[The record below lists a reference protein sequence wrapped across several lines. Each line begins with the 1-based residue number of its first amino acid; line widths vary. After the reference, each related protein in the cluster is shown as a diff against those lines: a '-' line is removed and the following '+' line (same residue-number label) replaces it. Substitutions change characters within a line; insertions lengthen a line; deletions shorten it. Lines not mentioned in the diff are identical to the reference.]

1 MARSKAGKGS
11 GRGRRP
17 PPRKV
22 AKAKRPAAKKATRA
36 KKAAAPKP
44 VTKPV
49 ARPVLRRPVKSRPSV
64 ARMPS
69 ARPAPHKAPSLTA
82 NIYERDLDRT
92 PANYAPLTPLQF
104 IERSAAVY
112 PDHIALIHGARR
124 QSWAETYARCRRL
137 ASALEKVGIGVGDTV
152 AIMAPN
158 IPEMYE
164 AHFGVPMTGGVLNSL
179 NTRLDAAMIAFILD
193 HSETKVLLVDREFHR
208 VVTEALAIARVQ
220 PLVVDI
226 DDPLCEDRA
235 QIGDTTYEEFLGTGD
250 ADYTWQYPSDEW
262 NAVSLNYTSGTTGN
276 PKGVVYSHRGA
287 TLSAYGNA
295 TQWAMGLHPVYLWTL
310 PMFHC
315 NGWCFPWTLALV
327 AGTSVCL
334 RRVSAR
340 AIYDSLVA
348 HDVTHMCGA
357 PIIMQFI
364 IGATPAERRP
374 LSRRVEFM
382 TAAAPPPA
390 AVLEALEKENFR
402 VTHVYGLT
410 EVYGPAT
417 ICSWHGEWDALPAH
431 ERAQLKA
438 RQGVR
443 YAAEDAVTVM
453 DPATMKEVPRDGTT
467 MGEVMFR
474 GNLTMKGY
482 LKNPK
487 ATREAFEHGWFHSGD
502 LGVLHEDGYI
512 ELRDRS
518 KDIII
523 SGGENISTIEVE
535 GVIIKHPAVANVA
548 VVAKPDEKWGET
560 PCAFV
565 TLKPG
570 ASATAEE
577 IVAHCRANLAGY
589 KCPRYVVFRDLPM
602 TSTGKVQ
609 KFVLREWAKAV

>member
-1 MARSKAGKGS
+1 MAKKKSGKGTSRKS
-11 GRGRRP
+11 GKGKRPTRRT
-17 PPRKV
+17 V
-22 AKAKRPAAKKATRA
+22 VKAKKP
-36 KKAAAPKP
+36 AAPKP
-44 VTKPV
+44 IKRVP
-49 ARPVLRRPVKSRPSV
+49 LRRRYPG
-64 ARMPS
+64 
-69 ARPAPHKAPSLTA
+69 ARPAPHKAPPLGV
-82 NIYERDLDRT
+82 NIYERDLDKT
-92 PANYAPLTPLQF
+92 PANFAMLTPLQF
-104 IERSAAVY
+104 LERTASVY
-112 PDHIALIHGARR
+112 PDKIALVHGPRH

-137 ASALEKVGIGVGDTV
+137 ASTLDKAGIGKGDTV
-152 AIMAPN
+152 TIMAPN

-164 AHFGVPMTGGVLNSL
+164 AHFGVPMSGAVLNCL
-179 NTRLDAAMIAFILD
+179 NTRLDAAMLAFILD
-193 HSETKVLLVDREFHR
+193 HSETKVLLVDREYHR
-208 VVTEALAIARVQ
+208 VMTEALAIAKAQ

-226 DDPLCEDRA
+226 DDPQCDDRA
-235 QIGDTTYEEFLGTGD
+235 PIGDTTYEEFIATGD
-250 ADYTWQYPSDEW
+250 PDYAWQYPDDEW
-262 NAVSLNYTSGTTGN
+262 DAVSLNYTSGTTGN
-276 PKGVVYSHRGA
+276 PKGVVFHHRGA

-295 TQWAMGLHPVYLWTL
+295 TQWAMGMHPTYLWTL

-315 NGWCFPWTLALV
+315 NGWCFPWTLSLV
-327 AGTSVCL
+327 AGTSICL
-334 RRVSAR
+334 RRVSAKTIFD
-340 AIYDSLVA
+340 ALVD

-364 IGATPAERRP
+364 IGAAPAERRP
-374 LSRRVEFM
+374 LKRKVEFM

-417 ICSWHGEWDALPAH
+417 ICAWDEGWDSLPSH
-431 ERAQLKA
+431 KRAQLKA

-443 YAAEDAVTVM
+443 YAAEDGVTVM
-453 DPATMKEVPRDGTT
+453 DPIAMKEVPRDGAT

-487 ATREAFEHGWFHSGD
+487 ATREAFEGGWFHSGD

-535 GVIIKHPAVANVA
+535 GVIIEHPAVANVA

-565 TLKPG
+565 VLKPG
-570 ASATAEE
+570 ATATTEE
-577 IVAHCRANLAGY
+577 IVAHCRANLASY
-589 KCPRYVVFRDLPM
+589 KCPRFVVFRDLPM

>member
-1 MARSKAGKGS
+1 M
-11 GRGRRP
+11 
-17 PPRKV
+17 
-22 AKAKRPAAKKATRA
+22 PA
-36 KKAAAPKP
+36 
-44 VTKPV
+44 
-49 ARPVLRRPVKSRPSV
+49 
-64 ARMPS
+64 
-69 ARPAPHKAPSLTA
+69 ARPAPHKAPLLTR
-82 NIYERDLDRT
+82 NIYERDLDKT
-92 PANYAPLTPLQF
+92 AANYAALTPMQF
-104 IERSAAVY
+104 IERTASVY
-112 PDHIALIHGARR
+112 PDHIALVHGQRR
-124 QSWAETYARCRRL
+124 QSWAETYTRCRRL
-137 ASALEKVGIGVGDTV
+137 ASALERVGIGTGDTV

-164 AHFGVPMTGGVLNSL
+164 AHFGVPMTGAVLNSL
-179 NTRLDAAMIAFILD
+179 NTRLDAAMLAFILD
-193 HSETKVLLVDREFHR
+193 HSETKVLLVDREYHR
-208 VVTEALAIARVQ
+208 VMTEALAIAKVQ

-226 DDPLCEDRA
+226 DDPACDDRA
-235 QIGDTTYEEFLGTGD
+235 QIGDTTWEEFIAAGD
-250 ADYTWQYPSDEW
+250 PDYAWSYPADEW
-262 NAVSLNYTSGTTGN
+262 DSISLNYTSGTTGN
-276 PKGVVYSHRGA
+276 PKGVVFSHRGA
-287 TLSAYGNA
+287 ALSAYGNA
-295 TQWAMGLHPVYLWTL
+295 TQWPIGLHPIYLWTL

-327 AGTSVCL
+327 GGTSVCL
-334 RRVSAR
+334 RRASAKTIFD
-340 AIYDSLVA
+340 ALAD
-348 HDVTHMCGA
+348 HNVTHMCGA

-364 IGATPAERRP
+364 IGATPTERRT
-374 LSRRVEFM
+374 LSRKVEFM

-417 ICSWHGEWDALPAH
+417 ICAWHEAWDSLPSH
-431 ERAQLKA
+431 ERARLKA

-443 YAAEDAVTVM
+443 YTAEDGVTVM
-453 DPATMKEVPRDGTT
+453 DPTTMKEVPRDGAT

-474 GNLTMKGY
+474 GNLVMKGY

-487 ATREAFEHGWFHSGD
+487 ATKESFEHGWFHSGD

-535 GVIIKHPAVANVA
+535 GAIMEHPAVASVA

-565 TLKPG
+565 VLKPG
-570 ASATAEE
+570 AVATVEE
-577 IVAHCRANLAGY
+577 IVAHCRANLASY
-589 KCPRYVVFRDLPM
+589 KCPRHVVFRDLPM